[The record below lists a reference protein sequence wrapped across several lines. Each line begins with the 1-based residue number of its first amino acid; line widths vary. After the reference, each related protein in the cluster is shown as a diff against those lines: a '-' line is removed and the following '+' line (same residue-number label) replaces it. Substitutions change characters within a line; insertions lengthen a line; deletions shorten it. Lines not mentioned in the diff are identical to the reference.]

1 MTRDLKPARN
11 IGGTISV
18 PGDKSIAHRVA
29 LLSILSGG
37 PIEVSGF
44 PDNADCGVSL
54 RAAEAFGVTIEKL
67 GDGRLR
73 LQPPERPNITPE
85 TIVDCGNSGTTT
97 RLLAGLVSGTD
108 QAIILAGD
116 ESLSGRPM
124 KRIVEPLTTMGAE
137 LIDTEGHLPM
147 TVRGKK
153 LLPFEYRMP
162 VASAQV
168 KSALLLAGLAAGCSV
183 TIREDVITRDHTEL
197 MLSHLGAG
205 LEAREIKPVIQPDP
219 IDPRKK
225 RRIMPESFRKEI
237 VLGARSQL
245 SGGEIDIPG
254 DISTAAFFFA
264 LAALSGRTV
273 TVTGVG
279 LNPTRTAFLDYL
291 KAIGCKVEI
300 DNRHTQGGE
309 PRGDVTVTG
318 GELKARKI
326 AGETTVGLIDEIPIV
341 AVLAAFAEGETVI
354 RDAAE
359 LRVKESDRLEAI
371 AHNLRAMSVSCGV
384 LEDGLIIE
392 GKKEP
397 SGGDFASFGDHRI
410 AMAFAIAAM
419 GAVGPSTID
428 NPDVVDVSCPQFFE
442 LLDRI
447 AP

>member
-1 MTRDLKPARN
+1 MKRELKPARK
-11 IGGTISV
+11 IGGTIKV

-29 LLSILSGG
+29 LMSILAGE
-37 PIEVSGF
+37 PLEVIGF
-44 PDNADCGVSL
+44 PDNADCATSL
-54 RAAEAFGVTIEKL
+54 RAAEMFGVTVEKIAP
-67 GDGRLR
+67 DHLR
-73 LQPPERPNITPE
+73 VQPPDRPNIEPE
-85 TIVDCGNSGTTT
+85 TIVECGNSGTTT
-97 RLLAGLVSGTD
+97 RLLAGLVAGTD
-108 QAIILAGD
+108 RAVILSGD

-137 LIDTEGHLPM
+137 LIDTDGHLPM
-147 TVRGKK
+147 TVRGRK

-168 KSALLLAGLAAGCSV
+168 KSALLLAGLASGCSV
-183 TIREDVITRDHTEL
+183 TIREDFITRDHTEL
-197 MLSHLGAG
+197 MLSHLGAQ
-205 LEAREIKPVIQPDP
+205 LEVREIKAVMQPDP
-219 IDPRKK
+219 VDPRKK
-225 RRIMPESFRKEI
+225 RRVMPESFRKEI
-237 VLGARSQL
+237 RLGARSRL
-245 SGGEIDIPG
+245 TGGEIDIPG

-264 LAALSGRTV
+264 LAALSGKTV

-300 DNRHTQGGE
+300 DNRQVRSGE
-309 PRGDVTVTG
+309 ARGNVTVTG

-341 AVLAAFAEGETVI
+341 AVLAAFSEGETVI
-354 RDAAE
+354 RDADE

-392 GKKEP
+392 GRKDL
-397 SGGDFASFGDHRI
+397 SGGDFESFGDHRI
-410 AMAFAIAAM
+410 AMAFAVAAQ

-428 NPDVVDVSCPQFFE
+428 NPEVVDISCPQFFE
-442 LLDRI
+442 LLDQI
-447 AP
+447 SG